1 MHEYEY
7 VTRAEYQPVRERL
20 EKIIRRVQVVM
31 RKKYDTTFQ
40 FQLIGSGKRHLVT
53 RKKGGNTGYDF
64 DYNLILQAPEPG
76 YHYLADVVKKQ
87 FMTAF
92 SEAIKG
98 TEYTKINDSTSAI
111 TIKVVDT
118 KNSRI
123 THSCDFA
130 IIYYDED
137 KIENGYCY
145 LKCKKDRNTGK
156 QDYVFELRS
165 TSRDIDS
172 VLDYVLE
179 YRNGWNFIRD
189 EYLKLKNNNHDP
201 NKHSFSLYLE
211 AVHNVAN
218 WLYNGEEEDDDYD
231 E

>member
-20 EKIIRRVQVVM
+20 EKIIRQVQVVM
-31 RKKYDTTFQ
+31 RKKYKTTFQ
-40 FQLIGSGKRHLVT
+40 FRLIGSGKRHLIT
-53 RKKGGNTGYDF
+53 RIKGGNTGYDF
-64 DYNLILQAPEPG
+64 DYNLILQAPETG
-76 YHYLADVVKKQ
+76 YRYLADVVKEQ
-87 FMTAF
+87 FMSAF
-92 SEAIKG
+92 REALKG
-98 TEYTKINDSTSAI
+98 TEYSNPKDSTSAI
-111 TIKVVDT
+111 TIKVVD
-118 KNSRI
+118 KEHSRI
-123 THSCDFA
+123 VHSCDFA

-145 LKCKKDRNTGK
+145 LKCQKDRRTGEK
-156 QDYVFELRS
+156 NYVFELRS

-179 YRNGWNFIRD
+179 YKNGWNYIRE
-189 EYLKLKNNNHDP
+189 EYLTLKNNNRDP
-201 NKHSFSLYLE
+201 DKHSFSLYLE

-218 WLYNGEEEDDDYD
+218 WLYDEEEEDDYD